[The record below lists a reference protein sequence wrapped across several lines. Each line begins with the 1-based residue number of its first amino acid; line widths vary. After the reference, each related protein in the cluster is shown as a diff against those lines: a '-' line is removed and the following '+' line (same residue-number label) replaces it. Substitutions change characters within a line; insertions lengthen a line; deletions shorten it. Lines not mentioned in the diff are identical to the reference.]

1 MDFFIANRV
10 SPLKPQIVQG
20 SIVLM
25 IFQEVLVH
33 TAHCSLIKIV
43 WGRNRHLNRKIL
55 NNLKGFEN
63 ISFL

>member
-1 MDFFIANRV
+1 MEEEGIEKTIHGFFIANRV

-43 WGRNRHLNRKIL
+43 WGRNRH
-55 NNLKGFEN
+55 
-63 ISFL
+63 